1 MLYSFLWLYHTG
13 QTATDQEKFFG
24 NFPYPYMN
32 GLLHLG
38 HAFSLSKLEFSAAFE
53 RLRGKRVLFPQ
64 AFHCTGMPI
73 KVHQN
78 IMFCLVGIVTSPPIK
93 YEVIGCRA
101 IKGIP
106 FTNSMCIV
114 ILS

>member
-1 MLYSFLWLYHTG
+1 MLEIQSARQKEWQDAKVFEVDAPG
-13 QTATDQEKFFG
+13 DGGNEGEKFFG

-38 HAFSLSKLEFSAAFE
+38 HAFSLSKLEFKAAFE

-73 KVHQN
+73 KVCPHGVED
-78 IMFCLVGIVTSPPIK
+78 IRKWERDGLGVCG
-93 YEVIGCRA
+93 
-101 IKGIP
+101 
-106 FTNSMCIV
+106 
-114 ILS
+114 